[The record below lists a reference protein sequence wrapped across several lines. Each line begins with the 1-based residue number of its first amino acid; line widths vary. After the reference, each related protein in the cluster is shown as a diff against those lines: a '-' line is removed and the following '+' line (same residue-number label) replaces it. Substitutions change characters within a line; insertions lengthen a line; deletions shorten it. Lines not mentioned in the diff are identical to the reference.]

1 MLLDLIILAL
11 LAGIL
16 YAVYRAWRQSQAASG
31 ADTGDTPPSVSEA
44 RVTDLWPGA
53 IIHLRHVGSDM
64 REEDVQITARHVYQ
78 QDNYQWWELEGESG
92 SGKVWLD
99 VEEDDELEIGI
110 SLEKLALEDLGLTA
124 EALDGMAASRK
135 GQATYHGETYN
146 FLEAGQATFYRDGNR
161 ERGEALRYWDFEAE
175 EDDYDLSVE
184 RWEDGN
190 YGVYRMQPLKPS
202 QIQIYSLG
210 ERR

>member
-16 YAVYRAWRQSQAASG
+16 YIAYRAWRQSQAASG
-31 ADTGDTPPSVSEA
+31 VGTGDTPPPVSEA
-44 RVTDLWPGA
+44 RITDLRPGA
-53 IIHLRHVGSDM
+53 VIHLRHVGFDM

-78 QDNYQWWELEGESG
+78 QGNYQWWELEGESG
-92 SGKVWLD
+92 SGKAWLD
-99 VEEDDELEIGI
+99 VEEDDELEISI

-135 GQATYHGETYN
+135 GQATHNGVTYN

-161 ERGEALRYWDFEAE
+161 EQGETLRYWDFEAE
-175 EDDYDLSVE
+175 EDDYDLAVE
-184 RWEDGN
+184 RWEDGS